1 MCLDVIFCLNCVVI
15 DSMVQVP
22 RTKNVYKVCMAY
34 SLKKLVSK
42 LHLLYKRNHVS
53 SDPIIM
59 ALKILACPE

>member
-1 MCLDVIFCLNCVVI
+1 
-15 DSMVQVP
+15 MVQVP

-42 LHLLYKRNHVS
+42 LHLQYKRNHVS